1 MSDSVRVLHV
11 DDEPG
16 FAEMAGEFLE
26 REDDRIEVVTAA
38 DASDGCAILAE
49 DDVDCVVSDF
59 DMPEKNG
66 IEFLEAVRE
75 EYPDLPF
82 ILFTGKG
89 SEEVASDAISAGA
102 TDYLQKEAGTEQY
115 TILAN
120 RVLNYV
126 DTARANAHRQR
137 QLDAIEAA
145 KEGISIL
152 DADGEFMYVNE
163 AYADLY
169 GYEADDLVGEHWR
182 ILYPD
187 GAVSRVEDEILPHVG
202 EVGAWSG
209 QTTGLR
215 ADGETFVE
223 DHTLAQTENDELV
236 CTVRDVTQ
244 DRERGQALAA
254 LHDAATDLEA
264 ADTEDEVYEILVDAA
279 EDILDFDLVAVDIHE
294 GDALV
299 QAAWSLDADTEGYW
313 EVTPLDEDTFA
324 TRSYRRQETIV
335 ADDLREYEITPADP
349 DYRSALT
356 TPISDIGTFQAV
368 SREPEAFDATDREL
382 AELLAGH
389 AREALTRLES
399 ERRLRERTA
408 ELERQNQRL
417 EEFATIVSHDLRAPL
432 NVASGRLELARED
445 GDSESLAAVADALDR
460 METLIEDTLTLAR
473 EGRAVTDRERVDV
486 APVAEQCWERVG
498 GESATLA
505 VADEFAVRGDRDR
518 LQQVFENL
526 LRNAVEHG
534 STAPENAQRSADVT
548 VRVGALADGSGFYVE
563 DDGSGIPTEERDDVF
578 EYGFTTSD
586 DGTGFGLAIVEEIA
600 DAHGWTVEVTDSED
614 GGARFEFTGVELAEG
629 VDAVQ

>member
-26 REDDRIEVVTAA
+26 REDDRIKAVTAV
-38 DASDGCAILAE
+38 DASEACELLAE
-49 DDVDCVVSDF
+49 EDVDCVVSDF
-59 DMPEKNG
+59 DMPGKTG

-75 EYPDLPF
+75 DHPDLPF

-102 TDYLQKEAGTEQY
+102 TDYLQKEAGTDQY

-145 KEGISIL
+145 EEGISIL

-169 GYEADDLVGEHWR
+169 GYEPAELVGEHWCR
-182 ILYPD
+182 LYPEE
-187 GAVSRVEDEILPHVG
+187 AVERVEDEILPHVREEG
-202 EVGAWSG
+202 VWSG
-209 QTTGLR
+209 QTRGVR
-215 ADGETFVE
+215 ADGETFAE
-223 DHTLAQTENDELV
+223 DHTLALTENDELV

-254 LHDAATDLEA
+254 LHDAATELEA
-264 ADTEDEVYEILVDAA
+264 ADTDGEVYEILVDAA
-279 EDILDFDLVAVDIHE
+279 ERILDFDLVAVDVHE
-294 GDALV
+294 DDALV
-299 QAAWSLDADTEGYW
+299 QRAWSLDADTEGYW

-324 TRSYRRQETIV
+324 TRAYRQQETIV
-335 ADDLREYEITPADP
+335 VDDLREYEIAPADP
-349 DYRSALT
+349 EYRSALT
-356 TPISDIGTFQAV
+356 TPIADIGTFQAV
-368 SREPEAFDATDREL
+368 SREVDAFDATDREL

-389 AREALTRLES
+389 GREALSRLES
-399 ERRLRERTA
+399 ERRLRERTE
-408 ELERQNQRL
+408 ELERQNKRL

-432 NVASGRLELARED
+432 NVASGRLELARE
-445 GDSESLAAVADALDR
+445 GDDDDLDTVADALSR

-473 EGRAVTDRERVDV
+473 EGQAVGDRERVDV
-486 APVAEQCWERVG
+486 ATVAERCWERVVDG
-498 GESATLA
+498 PATLT
-505 VADEFAVRGDRDR
+505 VVDDFAVRGDRDR

-526 LRNAVEHG
+526 ARNAVEHAG
-534 STAPENAQRSADVT
+534 EDVT
-548 VRVGALADGSGFYVE
+548 VRVGVLDDGSGFYVE
-563 DDGSGIPTEERDDVF
+563 DDGPGIPVDEREAVF
-578 EYGFTTSD
+578 AHGYTTSA

-600 DAHGWTVEVTDSED
+600 DAHGWTVAVADGN
-614 GGARFEFTGVELAEG
+614 GGARFEFTGVELVERA
-629 VDAVQ
+629 DAP

>member
-1 MSDSVRVLHV
+1 MTETIRVLHV

-38 DASDGCAILAE
+38 DASDGCGILAE

-59 DMPEKNG
+59 DMPGKNG
-66 IEFLEAVRE
+66 IEFLEAVRDD
-75 EYPDLPF
+75 YPDLPF

-102 TDYLQKEAGTEQY
+102 TDYLQKEAGTDQY

-145 KEGISIL
+145 EEGISIL

-187 GAVSRVEDEILPHVG
+187 DAVSRVENEILPHVRDTG
-202 EVGAWSG
+202 VWSG

-236 CTVRDVTQ
+236 CTVRDVTE

-264 ADTEDEVYEILVDAA
+264 ADTNGEVYEILVDAA
-279 EDILDFDLVAVDIHE
+279 EHILDFDLVAVDIHE

-324 TRSYRRQETIV
+324 TRAYRRQETIV

-356 TPISDIGTFQAV
+356 TPIADIGTFQAV
-368 SREPEAFDATDREL
+368 SREPEAFGATDREL

-445 GDSESLAAVADALDR
+445 GDSQNLAAVAEALDR

-473 EGRAVTDRERVDV
+473 EGQAVTDRERVDV
-486 APVAEQCWERVG
+486 AAVAEQCWERVVD
-498 GESATLA
+498 ESGSLA
-505 VADEFAVRGDRDR
+505 VVDEFAIRGDRDR

-526 LRNAVEHG
+526 ARNAVEHAG
-534 STAPENAQRSADVT
+534 DDVT
-548 VRVGALADGSGFYVE
+548 VRVGVLDDASGFYVA
-563 DDGSGIPTEERDDVF
+563 DDGRGIPAEEREAVF
-578 EYGFTTSD
+578 GHGYTTSD

-600 DAHGWTVEVTDSED
+600 DAHGWEVEVTDSAE
-614 GGARFEFTGVELAEG
+614 GGARFEFTGVELVEEIA
-629 VDAVQ
+629 DAQ

>member
-1 MSDSVRVLHV
+1 MTDSIRVLHV

-26 REDDRIEVVTAA
+26 REDDRIEVVTATN
-38 DASDGCAILAE
+38 ASEAHAMLS

-75 EYPDLPF
+75 QYPDLPF

-89 SEEVASDAISAGA
+89 SEEVASEAISAGA
-102 TDYLQKEAGTEQY
+102 SDYLQKEAGTEQY

-126 DTARANAHRQR
+126 DTARAKSQRQR

-169 GYEADDLVGEHWR
+169 GYEPDELVGEHWR

-187 GAVSRVEDEILPHVG
+187 DAVSRVEDEILPTVHEEGV
-202 EVGAWSG
+202 WSG
-209 QTTGLR
+209 QTPGLR

-223 DHTLAQTENDELV
+223 DHTLALTERDELV
-236 CTVRDVTQ
+236 CTVRDVKQ

-254 LHDAATDLEA
+254 LHDAATDLET
-264 ADTEDEVYEILVDAA
+264 ADRDGEVYEILVDAA
-279 EDILDFDLVAVDIHE
+279 EDILDFDLVAVDICRDDE
-294 GDALV
+294 LV
-299 QAAWSLDADTEGYW
+299 QAAWSLDSDTEGYW

-324 TRSYRRQETIV
+324 TRAYERQETIV
-335 ADDLREYEITPADP
+335 ADDLREHEITPADP
-349 DYRSALT
+349 EYRSALT
-356 TPISDIGTFQAV
+356 TPIANIGTFQAV
-368 SREPEAFDATDREL
+368 SREPAAFDSTDREL

-399 ERRLRERTA
+399 ERRLRERTR
-408 ELERQNQRL
+408 ELERQNERL

-432 NVASGRLELARED
+432 NVASGRLEFVRED
-445 GDSESLAAVADALDR
+445 SDSEHLDAVADALER

-473 EGRAVTDRERVDV
+473 EGQAVSDRERVAV
-486 APVAEQCWERVG
+486 SEVVEQCWERVAS
-498 GESATLA
+498 ETATLD
-505 VADEFAVRGDRDR
+505 VVEEFAVRGDRNR
-518 LQQVFENL
+518 LKQVFENL
-526 LRNAVEHG
+526 FRNSVEHAG
-534 STAPENAQRSADVT
+534 ENVT
-548 VRVGALADGSGFYVE
+548 VRVGTLDEGFYVA
-563 DDGSGIPTEERDDVF
+563 DDGPGIPEDEREAVF
-578 EYGFTTSD
+578 GHGYTTSE
-586 DGTGFGLAIVEEIA
+586 DGTGFGLAIVEEIVN
-600 DAHGWTVEVTDSED
+600 AHGWSVTVADAED
-614 GGARFEFTGVELAEG
+614 GGARFEITGAELVEG
-629 VDAVQ
+629 VDAAK